1 MSGVATDNGEDSIR
15 LGTTGCRG
23 TMVVL
28 INRAKVLDQLTS
40 FFSFFFFHYEC
51 IVG

>member
-1 MSGVATDNGEDSIR
+1 MSGAARDNGEDSIR
-15 LGTTGCRG
+15 LETTGCRA
-23 TMVVL
+23 TVVVL

-40 FFSFFFFHYEC
+40 FLGIFDCHYEN